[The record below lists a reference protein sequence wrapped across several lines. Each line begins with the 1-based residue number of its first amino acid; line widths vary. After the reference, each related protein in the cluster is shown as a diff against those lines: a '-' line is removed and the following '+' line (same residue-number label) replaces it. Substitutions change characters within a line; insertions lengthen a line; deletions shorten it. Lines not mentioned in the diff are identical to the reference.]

1 MNREHDAGREYA
13 EIWGETVEANRKLR
27 TLAMILAAACL
38 ALGVLLLRVA
48 TVEPPARSWCGST
61 RSAAPRPWPT
71 RPQRR
76 RRIRSIPRPSTS

>member
-27 TLAMILAAACL
+27 TLSTILAAACL

-48 TVEPPARSWCGST
+48 TVEPPRPIVVRVDEVGRAEAVAYE
-61 RSAAPRPWPT
+61 AATERL
-71 RPQRR
+71 
-76 RRIRSIPRPSTS
+76 